1 MKVFNYQCTNETCQ
15 HTFEAFVKS
24 SDQVVQC
31 EKCQSPTEKRLTM
44 PAFTLNGEGFY
55 SRGTFAKAKDG
66 PKLDKDLLR
75 LSDRELNKELGLDCL
90 NDY

>member
-15 HTFEAFVKS
+15 HAFEAFVNT

-44 PAFTLNGEGFY
+44 PAFTLTGEGFY

-66 PKLDKDLLR
+66 PKLDKELLA
-75 LSDRELNKELGLDCL
+75 LDDVSLNRELGLPDDCA
-90 NDY
+90 